1 MPFDSS
7 FISKEGQYISPWSNP
22 THPEI
27 CFPLDSFEL
36 LLNDLGWESKAWL
49 DYWID
54 KKALNLATS
63 YWHPDSKLDWLWGL
77 GLPLLSEVE
86 RFLTK
91 EDKSIVI
98 GISALPG
105 SGKSTIGKWIQEA
118 AKELNWALS
127 VISLDD
133 FYLPGLELD
142 NAMKGNPWNVPRG
155 LPGSHSIELM
165 TEIIENWKSTG
176 CLIAPVF
183 DKALRNG
190 LGDRSGWQKSQS
202 KILILEGWFLGCAT
216 SSNIENRISYDL
228 LESPLTSSEIEYR
241 LKVQEKLNEYRN
253 IWSLIDRI
261 WHIKPIEFSST
272 FSWKKEQEN
281 QMYKD
286 RGSALRGE
294 KLSSFI
300 RMIQAAIPQES
311 LMNIKSDALIK
322 INKSRNII
330 WVGKNT

>member
-1 MPFDSS
+1 
-7 FISKEGQYISPWSNP
+7 
-22 THPEI
+22 
-27 CFPLDSFEL
+27 
-36 LLNDLGWESKAWL
+36 
-49 DYWID
+49 
-54 KKALNLATS
+54 
-63 YWHPDSKLDWLWGL
+63 
-77 GLPLLSEVE
+77 
-86 RFLTK
+86 
-91 EDKSIVI
+91 
-98 GISALPG
+98 
-105 SGKSTIGKWIQEA
+105 
-118 AKELNWALS
+118 
-127 VISLDD
+127 
-133 FYLPGLELD
+133 
-142 NAMKGNPWNVPRG
+142 
-155 LPGSHSIELM
+155 
-165 TEIIENWKSTG
+165 
-176 CLIAPVF
+176 
-183 DKALRNG
+183 
-190 LGDRSGWQKSQS
+190 
-202 KILILEGWFLGCAT
+202 
-216 SSNIENRISYDL
+216 
-228 LESPLTSSEIEYR
+228 EIEYR